1 MLKNQTNSLG
11 VETIDNVSHPFVR
24 RPDAGLSTVFPG
36 WGPRI

>member
-1 MLKNQTNSLG
+1 MLKTQTNPSG
-11 VETIDNVSHPFVR
+11 VETIENVSHPFVR